1 MKAINL
7 LVNSVL
13 PKDLRDPLMSLDKK
27 SLDALLANVARQHPE
42 QYSTIVQAI
51 SNAGRRAAY
60 WQGETL
66 TLADMKPVIE
76 KEAILAK
83 MDAELDAINASDTG
97 DDEKTKQ
104 KMAVWSR
111 YATDLEKLT
120 KEQAL
125 ARGNNLGNAVLSGA
139 RGNPFQLKAMLTTP
153 ALYTDYKDQ
162 TIPLFVRRGF
172 NEGLRPYEYL
182 ASTFGVRKGVIS
194 TKASTAESGDLAK
207 QLVQAAANVVVT
219 DDDCGTSNGLDYD
232 VDDREIEGRVLSKT
246 YGRLKAGTPIDKEV
260 MKDLRA
266 QGVEKVIARS
276 PMTCQAKNGICAECL
291 GLLPDGKFAP
301 LGYSAGITAAQA
313 VSEPLTQGALNT
325 KHGGGGFKGDKKMFA
340 GFNII
345 DQIMQSPE
353 TFPYKAAVSTIDGQV
368 DKIEDAPQGG
378 KFIYVGGEQ
387 HYVLPGFEPIVKP
400 GDQVEEGDTIS
411 EGITDVYDV
420 LKHRGLGEARRYY
433 VDRLR
438 QAFEESDAGRPSKIN
453 LETLARATLDHVV
466 IEDPDGMDDYLPD
479 DTASY
484 NRLSTS
490 YSPASDTKNVSADQA
505 VGRYLQSPVLHFTI
519 NTKLTPKMVN
529 QIRAAGINSV
539 PVSYQEPKFR
549 PEMLRLRAAAHPG
562 TDWLAKMH
570 TSYLM
575 SNLGQD
581 AARARET
588 NVQHNVHFA
597 PRLAV
602 GEGFGENVEGTGEF

>member
-13 PKDLRDPLMSLDKK
+13 PQEMRNPALSLDKK
-27 SLDALLANVARQHPE
+27 SLDSLLAQVAKDHPE
-42 QYSTIVQAI
+42 QYASVVQAI

-66 TLADMKPVIE
+66 TLADMMPVVD
-76 KEAILAK
+76 KDALLVK
-83 MDAELDAINASDTG
+83 MDAELDAINAQDLP
-97 DDEKTKQ
+97 DEERNRQ

-125 ARGNNLGNAVLSGA
+125 LKGNNLGNAVLSGA

-153 ALYTDYKDQ
+153 ALYTDYKDN

-172 NEGLRPYEYL
+172 NEGLRPFEYL

-207 QLVQAAANVVVT
+207 QLVQASASTMVT
-219 DDDCGTSNGLDYD
+219 DDDCGTTNGLDYPVGD
-232 VDDREIEGRVLSKT
+232 EELSGRVLAKS
-246 YGRLKAGTPIDKEV
+246 YGKLKAGTPIDKEILR
-260 MKDLRA
+260 DLRK
-266 QGVEKVIARS
+266 QGVDTIIARS
-276 PMTCQAKNGICAECL
+276 PMTCQAKNGICSACL
-291 GLLPDGKFAP
+291 GQLPTGKFAP
-301 LGYSAGITAAQA
+301 IGYAAGITAAQA
-313 VSEPLTQGALNT
+313 LSEPLTQGALNT
-325 KHGGGGFKGDKKMFA
+325 KHGGGGFKGDKKLFA

-353 TFPYKAAVSTIDGQV
+353 TFPYKAAVSTKDGTV
-368 DKIEDAPQGG
+368 EKIEDAPQGG

-387 HYVLPGFEPIVKP
+387 HYVLPGFEPVVKP
-400 GDQVEEGDTIS
+400 GEEVEEGDTLS

-433 VDRLR
+433 VDRLK
-438 QAFEESDAGRPSKIN
+438 QAFEESDAGRPSRLN
-453 LETLARATLDHVV
+453 LETVARATLDHVV
-466 IEDPDGMDDYLPD
+466 IDDPDGMDDYLPD
-479 DTASY
+479 DVASY
-484 NRLSTS
+484 NRLLPG
-490 YSPASDTKNVSADQA
+490 YSPAADTKQVDPPQA
-505 VGRYLQSPVLHFTI
+505 VGRYLQAPILHFTL
-519 NTKLTPKMVN
+519 NTRLTPKMISRI
-529 QIRAAGINSV
+529 QQAGIKSI
-539 PVSYQEPKFR
+539 PVSEQEPKFH

-588 NVQHNVHFA
+588 NVRENVHFA
-597 PRLAV
+597 PRLAI
-602 GEGFGENVEGTGEF
+602 GEGFGESIAETGKF